1 MMVKAFL
8 FFTCA
13 FAIAHPL
20 EDEKPKAE
28 IIKQEIVHK
37 ADKGYSFE

>member
-1 MMVKAFL
+1 MKVIAIL

-20 EDEKPKAE
+20 DDEKPTVE
-28 IIKQEIVHK
+28 VIKQEIVHK
-37 ADKGYSFE
+37 ADKGYHFE